1 MLGLGV
7 AVLWSGYTLFAWG
20 IALLGH
26 KRLPTGHTPSFL
38 DLAWPGKWAS
48 GKSNRKAQNK

>member
-38 DLAWPGKWAS
+38 DLAWPGKWTS
-48 GKSNRKAQNK
+48 GKSKGKAKSK